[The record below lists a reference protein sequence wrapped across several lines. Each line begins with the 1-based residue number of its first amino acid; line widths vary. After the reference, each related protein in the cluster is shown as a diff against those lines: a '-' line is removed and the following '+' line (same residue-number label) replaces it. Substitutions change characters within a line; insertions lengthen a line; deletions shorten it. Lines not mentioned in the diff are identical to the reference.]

1 LDWLNGPRRYK
12 LNDPKVLTNSMS
24 RDVLDDELENAKHDM
39 VFCFAQIK
47 DLEPWAQQISEGGS
61 LDKTFINKLLNNKEI
76 DLWDSQFRGLLLKT
90 IHAQAKYIRLLERR
104 IGK

>member
-1 LDWLNGPRRYK
+1 
-12 LNDPKVLTNSMS
+12 MS
-24 RDVLDDELENAKHDM
+24 RDVLDEELDNARHEM

-61 LDKTFINKLLNNKEI
+61 LDNTFINKLLNNREI
-76 DLWDSQFRGLLLKT
+76 DLWDAQFRGLLLKT
-90 IHAQAKYIRLLERR
+90 IQAQIKYIKLLERR